1 MNDLRLK
8 SIFDLLD
15 KNYFIPSYQRGYR
28 WEKRQIEDLLDDLYA
43 FAKSKK
49 DVESFYC
56 LQPVILKPCD
66 SKTIQENHL
75 NSNIDNN
82 KWYEVIDGQQRL
94 TTIYIIFKY
103 LINKENVTLE
113 DDFKKSLYKISYQTK
128 SDEEQR
134 YIDYPEEYDESTPNA
149 CFVTQAYKDI
159 DAWFAKSEAP
169 KKTRGIILNCLTN
182 QKKDE
187 AAEGYVQV
195 IWYELPEE
203 QDPIKTFTRVNIGK
217 IPLTNSELIK
227 ALFLQ
232 KREKNEIAEV
242 QQIQISKEW
251 DQIEYSLQDKSIWAF
266 LNKDLIDMPAHI
278 DFLFNLMGDLEKERI
293 GVEEFNKKYGTD
305 SFATFRLFNE
315 KFTNA
320 TQDTVKNEWEVVR
333 EYYDTFMEW
342 YSNSIWYHY
351 IGFLIYCNKPII
363 DIYKLYKDASKDEFL
378 TSIEEEIKSVFA
390 EVFISIA
397 DKKEHI
403 ELSYDNKQKD
413 ILRELL
419 LLYNIEFIVQKKDS
433 YIRFPFDLFK
443 DEKWDIE
450 HIDSYTT
457 NELKDNNE
465 QKLWVQTAL
474 ADLKEISK
482 EPTGDYKTI
491 IDEFLNK
498 KDTASQ
504 YKAVKMIIS
513 ELAGEFIPTENTPDD
528 VKNSIGNLTLL
539 NADIN
544 RGYGN
549 AIFPT
554 KRRSI
559 IEKDASGRFIP
570 ICTKNVFLKYFVTRA
585 SSNVSWNQ
593 DDMEEYHNDI
603 IKVLGKYLSRKEVKK
618 NG

>member
-1 MNDLRLK
+1 MSQN
-8 SIFDLLD
+8 
-15 KNYFIPSYQRGYR
+15 
-28 WEKRQIEDLLDDLYA
+28 
-43 FAKSKK
+43 
-49 DVESFYC
+49 
-56 LQPVILKPCD
+56 
-66 SKTIQENHL
+66 
-75 NSNIDNN
+75 
-82 KWYEVIDGQQRL
+82 
-94 TTIYIIFKY
+94 
-103 LINKENVTLE
+103 
-113 DDFKKSLYKISYQTK
+113 
-128 SDEEQR
+128 
-134 YIDYPEEYDESTPNA
+134 
-149 CFVTQAYKDI
+149 
-159 DAWFAKSEAP
+159 
-169 KKTRGIILNCLTN
+169 
-182 QKKDE
+182 
-187 AAEGYVQV
+187 
-195 IWYELPEE
+195 
-203 QDPIKTFTRVNIGK
+203 
-217 IPLTNSELIK
+217 
-227 ALFLQ
+227 
-232 KREKNEIAEV
+232 
-242 QQIQISKEW
+242 
-251 DQIEYSLQDKSIWAF
+251 
-266 LNKDLIDMPAHI
+266 
-278 DFLFNLMGDLEKERI
+278 
-293 GVEEFNKKYGTD
+293 
-305 SFATFRLFNE
+305 
-315 KFTNA
+315 
-320 TQDTVKNEWEVVR
+320 
-333 EYYDTFMEW
+333 
-342 YSNSIWYHY
+342 Y

-443 DEKWDIE
+443 DKKWDIE

-491 IDEFLNK
+491 IDEFLNN

-603 IKVLGKYLSRKEVKK
+603 IKVLGKYLSRKEVNK

>member
-1 MNDLRLK
+1 MNDLRLR

-49 DVESFYC
+49 EVESFYC

-66 SKTIQENHL
+66 SKTIQENNL
-75 NSNIDNN
+75 QSDIDNN

-113 DDFKKSLYKISYQTK
+113 EDFKRSLYKISFQTK
-128 SDEEQR
+128 SDDKQK
-134 YIDYPEEYDESTPNA
+134 YIENPEEYDESTPNA
-149 CFVTQAYKDI
+149 YYVTQAYKDI
-159 DAWFAKSEAP
+159 DAWFLKSETP

-182 QKKDE
+182 RKEDE
-187 AAEGYVQV
+187 ASEGYVQV

-203 QDPIKTFTRVNIGK
+203 QDPIKKFTRVNIGK

-232 KREKNEIAEV
+232 KREQNEISEI

-266 LNKDLIDMPAHI
+266 LNKDLSDMPAHI
-278 DFLFNLMGDLEKERI
+278 DFLFNLMGDLEKEKI
-293 GVEEFNKKYGTD
+293 GKDKYNKRYGTD
-305 SFATFRLFNE
+305 DFATFRLFNE
-315 KFTNA
+315 KFVNA
-320 TQDTVKNEWEVVR
+320 NQDIVKNEWEVVH
-333 EYYDTFMEW
+333 EYFDTFMEW
-342 YSNSIWYHY
+342 YYNPIWYHY
-351 IGFLIYCNKPII
+351 IGFLIYCNKSII
-363 DIYKLYKDASKDEFL
+363 EIYKLYKDASKSEFL
-378 TSIEEEIKSVFA
+378 ESIEKEIKSVFSK
-390 EVFISIA
+390 ISISSA
-397 DKKEHI
+397 GGKERI
-403 ELSYDNKQKD
+403 EISYNNSSKD
-413 ILRELL
+413 ILRSLL
-419 LLYNIEFIVQKKDS
+419 LLYNIESIVQKKDS

-465 QKLWVQTAL
+465 QKEWVQTAL
-474 ADLKEISK
+474 NDLKAISK
-482 EPTGDYKTI
+482 EPEGDNKI
-491 IDEFLNK
+491 AIDEFLNN
-498 KDTASQ
+498 KDTTSQ
-504 YKAVKMIIS
+504 YRNIKMIIS
-513 ELAGEFIPTENTPDD
+513 ELAGEFIPTENTPEDI
-528 VKNSIGNLTLL
+528 KNSIGNLTLL
-539 NADIN
+539 NEDIN

-549 AIFPT
+549 KIFPT

-559 IEKDASGRFIP
+559 IEKDKSGRFIP
-570 ICTKNVFLKYFVTRA
+570 ICTKNVFLKYFVAEIRP
-585 SSNVSWNQ
+585 NFIWNQ
-593 DDMEEYHNDI
+593 EDMEKYHSDI
-603 IKVLGKYLSRKEVKK
+603 VRVLGKYLERKEVQ
-618 NG
+618 

>member
-378 TSIEEEIKSVFA
+378 TSIEEEIKSVFPEA
-390 EVFISIA
+390 VLRTTFLTGFPGEDDFAASNTKEFLMNIQSAWSGCFPYSREEDTPAYDMKKRVSPKVAQKRADTLCEIQSEITKSFLKSHIGKEYDILIEEIIEGEDGLAIGRAWFQAPDVDGSVVVRYEKDIPEQNDAVQCGRFVRVKIETASDVDLNGLFICDSE
-397 DKKEHI
+397 KNSS
-403 ELSYDNKQKD
+403 SYD
-413 ILRELL
+413 
-419 LLYNIEFIVQKKDS
+419 S
-433 YIRFPFDLFK
+433 
-443 DEKWDIE
+443 
-450 HIDSYTT
+450 
-457 NELKDNNE
+457 ELKF
-465 QKLWVQTAL
+465 AP
-474 ADLKEISK
+474 EIQ
-482 EPTGDYKTI
+482 
-491 IDEFLNK
+491 NK
-498 KDTASQ
+498 
-504 YKAVKMIIS
+504 
-513 ELAGEFIPTENTPDD
+513 
-528 VKNSIGNLTLL
+528 
-539 NADIN
+539 
-544 RGYGN
+544 
-549 AIFPT
+549 
-554 KRRSI
+554 
-559 IEKDASGRFIP
+559 
-570 ICTKNVFLKYFVTRA
+570 
-585 SSNVSWNQ
+585 
-593 DDMEEYHNDI
+593 
-603 IKVLGKYLSRKEVKK
+603 
-618 NG
+618 